1 MTTSRRTILKATA
14 GGMGLAI
21 TGIAPAA
28 RAAEPIKVGF
38 LTVKT
43 GPLASG
49 GIQMEQSL
57 VLYLKERNN
66 MLGGRAVSLITADTA
81 GSPATARTKTTE
93 LIERD
98 GVQVII
104 GPLAAFEALAID
116 DYTQSKKMPIM
127 SVAAAEDIT
136 QRHPDPYF
144 VRCTSS
150 SAQCAHP
157 MGDFAAKELKY
168 KRVAV
173 IADDIAYG
181 HEQMAGFMRVF
192 EDNGG
197 KVVQRLLPPLN
208 APDYGTYISQ
218 LKPNLDAVYMA
229 FAGSNGYRFTKAF
242 FEYGLGGKIP
252 LIGGMTAMDE
262 AILQQTGDDALGI
275 ITGCYYSAQLDTPTN
290 KAFVAAMQKEYKID
304 PGYYGAG
311 TYISAAV
318 LDAALKSVGGKI
330 EDHDAFINA
339 LRTSTVADTVRGPVK
354 FDEFGQVV
362 GNVYIRKVEKKGG
375 KLVNTVIKTYP
386 DVSQFWTYGK
396 AAFLAAPVYTRDFPV
411 YKNLEN

>member
-1 MTTSRRTILKATA
+1 MNTSRRTILKSTI
-14 GGMGLAI
+14 GGMGLAL
-21 TGIAPAA
+21 TGVAAPA
-28 RAAEPIKVGF
+28 RAADPIKLGF

-57 VLYLKERNN
+57 LLYLKQRNN
-66 MLGGRAVSLITADTA
+66 MLAGRAVTLITKDTN
-81 GSPATARTKTTE
+81 GVPATARSKTQE
-93 LIERD
+93 LVEQD
-98 GVQVII
+98 GAQIII

-157 MGDFAAKELKY
+157 MGDYAAKELKY

-181 HEQMAGFMRVF
+181 HEQLAGFMRVF
-192 EDNGG
+192 EGNGG

-208 APDYGTYISQ
+208 APDYGTYIAQ
-218 LKPNLDAVYMA
+218 LKPDLDGIYMA

-242 FEYGLGGKIP
+242 YEYGMGGKIP

-262 AILQQTGDDALGI
+262 SILKQTGDDALGI
-275 ITGCYYSAQLDTPTN
+275 ITACYYSAQLDTPTN

-318 LDAALKSVGGKI
+318 LEAALKVVGGKI
-330 EDHDAFINA
+330 EDHDAFLKA
-339 LRTSTVADTVRGPVK
+339 LRTDTVTDTVRGPVK

-375 KLVNTVIKTYP
+375 RLVNTVIKTYP

-396 AAFLAAPVYTRDFPV
+396 EAFLAQPVYSRDFPA